1 LHEKY
6 RNMDRIVTPTLVLR
20 ITLAAVFFMHGI
32 PSIFTGAV
40 NNFGNQH
47 LNTVGFAPMGLPL
60 AWAINL
66 SHVACA
72 ILLILNRY
80 IRLAAIVTI
89 PILVA
94 GIIMVHAAHGW
105 FVVGEGTNGVEFNV
119 LLISVL
125 VYLAIINKK
134 GVIA

>member
-1 LHEKY
+1 
-6 RNMDRIVTPTLVLR
+6 MDRIITPTLVLR

-32 PSIFTGAV
+32 PSILTGAV
-40 NNFGNQH
+40 NNFGNQY
-47 LNTVGFAPMGLPL
+47 LNTAGFAPMGLPL
-60 AWAINL
+60 AWAIKL

-80 IRLAAIVTI
+80 IRPAAFVTI

-94 GIIMVHAAHGW
+94 GIIMIHAAEGW
-105 FVVGEGTNGVEFNV
+105 FVVGAGRNGVEFNV

-134 GVIA
+134 GAIA

>member
-1 LHEKY
+1 
-6 RNMDRIVTPTLVLR
+6 MDRIITPTLVLR

-32 PSIFTGAV
+32 PSIFTGAI
-40 NNFGNQH
+40 NNFGNH
-47 LNTVGFAPMGLPL
+47 LNEVGFAPIGLPL
-60 AWAINL
+60 AWAIKL

-80 IRLAAIVTI
+80 IRPAAIVTI
-89 PILVA
+89 PILIA
-94 GIIMVHAAHGW
+94 GIVMIHAAEGW
-105 FVVGEGTNGVEFNV
+105 FVVFEGRNGVEFNV
-119 LLISVL
+119 LLISAL

>member
-1 LHEKY
+1 
-6 RNMDRIVTPTLVLR
+6 MDRIITPTLVLR

-40 NNFGNQH
+40 NNFGNLY
-47 LNTVGFAPMGLPL
+47 LNEAGFAPIGLPL
-60 AWAINL
+60 AWMIKL

-72 ILLILNRY
+72 VLLILNRY
-80 IRLAAIVTI
+80 IRVAALITI

-94 GIIMVHAAHGW
+94 GIIMIHAAEGW
-105 FVVGEGTNGVEFNV
+105 YVVGAGRNGVEFNV
-119 LLISVL
+119 LLIGVL

-134 GVIA
+134 GVVA

>member
-1 LHEKY
+1 
-6 RNMDRIVTPTLVLR
+6 MDRIITPTLVLR
-20 ITLAAVFFMHGI
+20 IALAAVFFMHGI

-40 NNFGNQH
+40 NNFGNQY
-47 LNTVGFAPMGLPL
+47 LNQVGFAPIGLPL
-60 AWAINL
+60 AWAIKL

-80 IRLAAIVTI
+80 IRLAAFVTI

-94 GIIMVHAAHGW
+94 GIVMIHAAEGW
-105 FVVGEGTNGVEFNV
+105 FVVGGGRNGVEFNV
-119 LLISVL
+119 LLISAL

>member
-1 LHEKY
+1 
-6 RNMDRIVTPTLVLR
+6 MDRIITPTLVLR

-40 NNFGNQH
+40 NNFGNHH
-47 LNTVGFAPMGLPL
+47 LNTAGFAPIGLPL
-60 AWAINL
+60 AWAIKL

-80 IRLAAIVTI
+80 IRLAAIFTI

-94 GIIMVHAAHGW
+94 GIIMIHAANGW
-105 FVVGEGTNGVEFNV
+105 YVVGGGRNGVEYNV

-125 VYLAIINKK
+125 LYLAIINKK

>member
-1 LHEKY
+1 
-6 RNMDRIVTPTLVLR
+6 MDRVITPTLVLR
-20 ITLAAVFFMHGI
+20 ITLAAVFFMHGFL
-32 PSIFTGAV
+32 SIFTGAV
-40 NNFGNQH
+40 NNFGNH
-47 LNTVGFAPMGLPL
+47 YLNTAGFAPIGLPL
-60 AWAINL
+60 AWAIKL

-80 IRLAAIVTI
+80 IRLAALVTI

-94 GIIMVHAAHGW
+94 GIIMIHAAEGW
-105 FVVGEGTNGVEFNV
+105 FVVGAGRNGVEFNV
-119 LLISVL
+119 LLIGAL

>member
-1 LHEKY
+1 
-6 RNMDRIVTPTLVLR
+6 MDRIITPTLVLR
-20 ITLAAVFFMHGI
+20 IALAAVFFMHGI
-32 PSIFTGAV
+32 PSIFTSAV
-40 NNFGNQH
+40 NNFGNQY
-47 LNTVGFAPMGLPL
+47 LNQVGFAPIGLPL
-60 AWAINL
+60 AWAIKL

-80 IRLAAIVTI
+80 IRLAAFVTI

-94 GIIMVHAAHGW
+94 GIIMIHAAEGW
-105 FVVGEGTNGVEFNV
+105 FVVGGGRNGVEFNV
-119 LLISVL
+119 LLISAL

>member
-1 LHEKY
+1 
-6 RNMDRIVTPTLVLR
+6 MDRIFTPTLVLR
-20 ITLAAVFFMHGI
+20 IILAAVFFMHGI
-32 PSIFTGAV
+32 PSILTGAV
-40 NNFGNQH
+40 NNFGNHH
-47 LNTVGFAPMGLPL
+47 LNTAGFAPIGLPL
-60 AWAINL
+60 AWAIKL

-80 IRLAAIVTI
+80 IRLVAIVTI

-94 GIIMVHAAHGW
+94 GIIMVHAAEGW
-105 FVVGEGTNGVEFNV
+105 FVVGEGRNGVEFNV

>member
-1 LHEKY
+1 ME
-6 RNMDRIVTPTLVLR
+6 RIITPTLVLR
-20 ITLAAVFFMHGI
+20 ITLAAVFFMHGFL
-32 PSIFTGAV
+32 SIFTGAV
-40 NNFGNQH
+40 NNFGNQYLH
-47 LNTVGFAPMGLPL
+47 GAGFAPIGLPL
-60 AWAINL
+60 AWAIKL

-80 IRLAAIVTI
+80 IRLTAIVTV

-94 GIIMVHAAHGW
+94 GIIMIHAAAGW
-105 FVVGEGTNGVEFNV
+105 FVVGAGRNGVEFNV
-119 LLISVL
+119 LLIGVL

>member
-1 LHEKY
+1 
-6 RNMDRIVTPTLVLR
+6 MTPTLVLR

-40 NNFGNQH
+40 NNFGNL
-47 LNTVGFAPMGLPL
+47 LNGAGFAPIGLTL
-60 AWAINL
+60 AWMIKL

-72 ILLILNRY
+72 VLLILNRY
-80 IRLAAIVTI
+80 IRVATLITI

-94 GIIMVHAAHGW
+94 GIIMIHAAEGW
-105 FVVGEGTNGVEFNV
+105 FVVGAGRNGVEFNI
-119 LLISVL
+119 LLISAL

-134 GVIA
+134 GIVA

>member
-1 LHEKY
+1 
-6 RNMDRIVTPTLVLR
+6 MDRIITPALVLR

-40 NNFGNQH
+40 NNFGNLY
-47 LNTVGFAPMGLPL
+47 LNEVGFAPIGLPL
-60 AWAINL
+60 AWMIKL

-72 ILLILNRY
+72 VLLILNRY
-80 IRLAAIVTI
+80 IRVAALITI

-94 GIIMVHAAHGW
+94 GIIMIHAAEGW
-105 FVVGEGTNGVEFNV
+105 FVVGAGRNGVEFNV
-119 LLISVL
+119 LLIGVL

-134 GVIA
+134 GVVA

>member
-1 LHEKY
+1 
-6 RNMDRIVTPTLVLR
+6 MDRIIAPTLVLR
-20 ITLAAVFFMHGI
+20 IALAAVFFMHGI

-40 NNFGNQH
+40 NNFGNQY
-47 LNTVGFAPMGLPL
+47 LNQAGFAPIGLPL
-60 AWAINL
+60 AWAIKL

-80 IRLAAIVTI
+80 IRPAAFVTI

-94 GIIMVHAAHGW
+94 GIIMIHAAEGW
-105 FVVGEGTNGVEFNV
+105 FVVGGGRNGAEFSV
-119 LLISVL
+119 LLISAL

>member
-1 LHEKY
+1 
-6 RNMDRIVTPTLVLR
+6 MDRIITSTLVLR

-40 NNFGNQH
+40 NNFGNLY
-47 LNTVGFAPMGLPL
+47 LNEVGFAPIGLPL
-60 AWAINL
+60 AWMIKL

-72 ILLILNRY
+72 VLLILNRY
-80 IRLAAIVTI
+80 IRVAALITI

-94 GIIMVHAAHGW
+94 GIIMIHAAEGW
-105 FVVGEGTNGVEFNV
+105 FVVGAGRNGVEFNV
-119 LLISVL
+119 LLIGVL

-134 GVIA
+134 GVVA

>member
-1 LHEKY
+1 MY
-6 RNMDRIVTPTLVLR
+6 RTITPTLVLR

-40 NNFGNQH
+40 NNFGNLY
-47 LNTVGFAPMGLPL
+47 LNEVGFAPIGLPL
-60 AWAINL
+60 AWMIKL

-72 ILLILNRY
+72 VLLILNRY
-80 IRLAAIVTI
+80 IRVAALITI

-94 GIIMVHAAHGW
+94 GIIMIHAAEGW
-105 FVVGEGTNGVEFNV
+105 FVVGAGRNGVEFNV
-119 LLISVL
+119 LLIGVL

-134 GVIA
+134 GVVA

>member
-1 LHEKY
+1 
-6 RNMDRIVTPTLVLR
+6 MDRIITPTLVLR

-40 NNFGNQH
+40 NNFGNLY
-47 LNTVGFAPMGLPL
+47 LNEVGFAPIGLPL
-60 AWAINL
+60 AWMIKL

-72 ILLILNRY
+72 VLLILNRY
-80 IRLAAIVTI
+80 IGVAALITI

-94 GIIMVHAAHGW
+94 GIIMIHAAEGW
-105 FVVGEGTNGVEFNV
+105 FVVGAGRNGVEFNV
-119 LLISVL
+119 LLIGVL

-134 GVIA
+134 GVVA

>member
-1 LHEKY
+1 
-6 RNMDRIVTPTLVLR
+6 MDRIITPTLVLR
-20 ITLAAVFFMHGI
+20 IALAAVFFMHGI

-40 NNFGNQH
+40 NNFGDQYLNQA
-47 LNTVGFAPMGLPL
+47 GFAPIGLPL
-60 AWAINL
+60 AWAIKL

-80 IRLAAIVTI
+80 IRLAAFVTI

-94 GIIMVHAAHGW
+94 GIIMIHAAEGW
-105 FVVGEGTNGVEFNV
+105 FVVGGGRNGVEFNV
-119 LLISVL
+119 LLISAL

>member
-1 LHEKY
+1 
-6 RNMDRIVTPTLVLR
+6 MDRIITPTLILR
-20 ITLAAVFFMHGI
+20 IALAAVLFMHGI

-40 NNFGNQH
+40 NNFGNQY
-47 LNTVGFAPMGLPL
+47 LNQVGFAPIGLPL
-60 AWAINL
+60 AWAIKL

-72 ILLILNRY
+72 IMLILNRY
-80 IRLAAIVTI
+80 IRLAAFVTI

-94 GIIMVHAAHGW
+94 GIIMIHAAEGW
-105 FVVGEGTNGVEFNV
+105 YVVGGGRNGVEFNV
-119 LLISVL
+119 LLISAL

>member
-1 LHEKY
+1 
-6 RNMDRIVTPTLVLR
+6 MDRIITPTLVLR
-20 ITLAAVFFMHGI
+20 IALAAVFFMHGV

-40 NNFGNQH
+40 NNFGNQY
-47 LNTVGFAPMGLPL
+47 LNTVGFAPIGLPL
-60 AWAINL
+60 AWAIKL

-80 IRLAAIVTI
+80 IRIAALVTI
-89 PILVA
+89 SILVV
-94 GIIMVHAAHGW
+94 GIIMIHAAEGW
-105 FVVGEGTNGVEFNV
+105 FVVGAGRNGVEFNV
-119 LLISVL
+119 LLISTL